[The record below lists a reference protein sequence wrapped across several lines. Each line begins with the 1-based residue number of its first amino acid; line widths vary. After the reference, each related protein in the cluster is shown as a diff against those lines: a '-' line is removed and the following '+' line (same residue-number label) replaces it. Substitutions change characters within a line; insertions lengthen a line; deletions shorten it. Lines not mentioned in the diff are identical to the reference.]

1 MEISDDVQCLF
12 TAEIDEQNG
21 SYVIEI
27 PQQEVKLGT
36 IDPTVSYGVAVVS
49 RSTRRSSLCSEEGSV
64 EAQRE
69 PEPPVSEGDHRVVD
83 IEDIGEQ
90 GDGVAR
96 VERGYVVIVP
106 DTRMNERVKIE
117 ITDVKPTVAFGEVLE
132 REEYYQ

>member
-12 TAEIDEQNG
+12 TAEIDEPDG

-27 PQQEVKLGT
+27 PQREVALGT
-36 IDPTVSYGVAVVS
+36 IDPAVPYGIAVVS
-49 RSTRRSSLCSEEGSV
+49 SDTRRSSSSEGQSSEG
-64 EAQRE
+64 QTE
-69 PEPPVSEGDHRVVD
+69 PEPPVAEGDHRTVD